1 MAGGNVLGLQNRCA
15 WNGGIVPR
23 LRVRLLSAA
32 ALRFLLQALRQL
44 LHYIVLVHSCAMR
57 LRTHKHTSL
66 VCIPCSSEHSFPLLT
81 NT

>member
-1 MAGGNVLGLQNRCA
+1 MLGLQNRCA

-32 ALRFLLQALRQL
+32 ALRQL

-66 VCIPCSSEHSFPLLT
+66 VCIPCSSEHSLTLLT

>member
-32 ALRFLLQALRQL
+32 ALRQL
-44 LHYIVLVHSCAMR
+44 LHCIVLVHSRAMR
-57 LRTHKHTSL
+57 LRTHKHTRL